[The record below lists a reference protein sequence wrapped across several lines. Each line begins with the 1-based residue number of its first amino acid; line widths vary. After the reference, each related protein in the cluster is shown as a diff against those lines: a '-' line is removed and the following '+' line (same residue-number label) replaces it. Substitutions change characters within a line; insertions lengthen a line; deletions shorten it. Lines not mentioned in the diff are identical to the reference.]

1 MKSNGFHL
9 EVREKNTEC
18 GIGRFRPRFLR
29 HFANINT
36 FVGVYSAI
44 SMVSQILTIY
54 VNTQVPNL
62 ERQFGL
68 SSTQSGLVMG
78 FNDIGFFAVV
88 LFVSAAAR
96 YVHIPRMLFV
106 CILLYGFSGLICSIP
121 HFVAVSRGLLPS
133 LNLNS
138 ASMNT
143 STETSTITLL
153 CKPELNLTDN
163 VCEIDT
169 DDSKNVLAAPSYSI
183 KALALSLIGVG
194 MTLQGIGKA
203 PRGPFY
209 LVYIDDNIERRK
221 TGFYTSIAIATSIF
235 GPALAFGVGGYFSKI
250 YVTLEDVDM
259 NPRDPRWIGA
269 WWLGFVVFGTISIFL
284 SSALAF
290 FPRQLKMSAKDIAK
304 GKVQERTIVEECSFS
319 EKIKRSLTSYSRI
332 LRNPAYLLTNA
343 MSVFNIMSVGGWFG
357 FSSKFLMTHFNI
369 PLSLAN
375 YILACANIGA
385 IATGSFLG
393 GLLTRKITMTP
404 RNTYRMIAFFY
415 VISMTFL
422 GLAMLM
428 SCPQPTVVG
437 PKLAVPG
444 YIDVTSQNCSLDCSC
459 RDEDFYPICG
469 SNKVNYHSPCFAGC
483 QELLRN
489 GRIFTNCSCIPDGR
503 ANAGLCE
510 NVCPNLTPW
519 VIFIFLSSITAS
531 MKITPTLIAI
541 IRSVEDKDKASALG
555 LNSCLAAG
563 LGWALSPI
571 IFGKMLDGT
580 CYIWQFPCSSSGACE
595 LYDLR
600 LFRLSIHGLSLAIR
614 CLPLLCLLCLMII
627 TRKWEDWKFSNK
639 NQLLK
644 KESDMEYTK
653 VPSED
658 VKTHSEQQNTVDD

>member
-250 YVTLEDVDM
+250 YVTLE
-259 NPRDPRWIGA
+259 G
-269 WWLGFVVFGTISIFL
+269 
-284 SSALAF
+284 
-290 FPRQLKMSAKDIAK
+290 
-304 GKVQERTIVEECSFS
+304 
-319 EKIKRSLTSYSRI
+319 SLTSYSRI